1 MASSVLLGWLCLRHA
16 MASKAPFMAGLSF
29 NFHRSSPISVAVDV
43 YSNLELSVPVECSI
57 RHPTVILEPVKSTAS
72 LLLNHLVLL
81 CLRQGMWLCFVFAEM
96 HFSPFGL

>member
-29 NFHRSSPISVAVDV
+29 NFHRSSPMSV
-43 YSNLELSVPVECSI
+43 LLSVPVECSI